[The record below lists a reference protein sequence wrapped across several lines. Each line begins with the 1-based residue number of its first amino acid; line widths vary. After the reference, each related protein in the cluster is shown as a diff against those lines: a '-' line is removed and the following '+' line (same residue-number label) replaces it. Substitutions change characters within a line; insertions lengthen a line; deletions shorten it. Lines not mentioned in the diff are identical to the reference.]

1 MEPVFPSNIMIEL
14 LLPPTLPRDGKWV
27 SQIVGDQQNF
37 RESESEGIIDKRN
50 CDRIVG
56 KNFNI
61 GGKNDRSDIKI
72 GEKNTAFYETMS
84 ASSNYN

>member
-1 MEPVFPSNIMIEL
+1 MGNGFRKL
-14 LLPPTLPRDGKWV
+14 LEISRISGKV
-27 SQIVGDQQNF
+27 KAKGSL
-37 RESESEGIIDKRN
+37 IDKRN

-72 GEKNTAFYETMS
+72 GEKYTIFYETMS